1 MSSDINVQ
9 TFSGKVNITSNL
21 LVGSSH
27 LFVDT
32 INNRVGLVTNTPD
45 AGLHVNSNAYVHTN
59 FRVGSGIVM
68 NDTTGR
74 ITAGSFVGDGSAMTG
89 INSDSGSW
97 VNGTDVVHLATTGD
111 KVGIGTA
118 SPATNLNIQGDSG
131 GVPPTTGGEGTSN
144 GIFRVRDN
152 YNVALDIGTKGSS
165 PWTTWLQVADATSMG
180 TEYPLSLQPN
190 GGNVGIGTDDPKQ
203 PLEVKTDAVVSGRLG
218 VGTVLTSAQN
228 AGGQDIWNLGTA
240 ARLVVRC
247 LNNADT
253 TASYANAKAYAGI
266 ALVPGFDASDTTNIG
281 LWGSGSGENPKFYIQ
296 NMINNGAN
304 GGGYVLLQPVA
315 GNVGIG
321 TTSPGA
327 KLDVNGGVILTGGVH
342 GSRPTNDGGVLAN
355 AEIRGGP
362 GVGSAGFLRLA
373 AGGYNNGSASDAT
386 SKSFI
391 DLCGYSGTSD
401 FDRNISFHTLN
412 QERMRINLSG
422 NVGIGT
428 TSPQRTLDV
437 STTGSIG
444 LGNNIGA
451 ANERGL
457 YWSNDSDYAIYRTS
471 EAWSSPNY
479 AQLKLKWSTG
489 IVLQTARGTYG
500 KSFVGVDDRM
510 SIGASY
516 HTTKSPTNGLIV
528 EGNVGIGTTDP
539 QGALHVAG
547 NSGPSNTSKALGI
560 HMGVHASNYAH
571 MEIVCSGSYS
581 GWIDFKNAT
590 TSGNGDYEERIRG
603 GDGNLVFHTNKGE
616 RMRINASGNVGIG
629 TSSPTAK
636 LHVDAGTGVATR
648 ITGATQWTNR
658 PFAMM
663 GRTAGRTYA
672 PNVVVCNV
680 TGYNSGIA
688 NTSNGRFT
696 APTGFSGYYFVTF
709 SGLAGAGETSP
720 NDRWYKNGADTGW
733 GSSHVNSSS
742 LTPSRWGMSSQCII
756 YLNAG
761 DYLEHRVIGGS
772 LYGSSQIHSTHT
784 VMYLHS

>member
-111 KVGIGTA
+111 KVGIGVVDPQYKLDINGTTQFRAGQLIRSLIANNVARPAITDTLQQYEIRA
-118 SPATNLNIQGDSG
+118 SAGNPDVNLASGHGFLRIGAGGAMAIGGYISYIDLSGYSSVADMKQNI
-131 GVPPTTGGEGTSN
+131 VFGTSSAERMR
-144 GIFRVRDN
+144 ITHD
-152 YNVALDIGTKGSS
+152 
-165 PWTTWLQVADATSMG
+165 
-180 TEYPLSLQPN
+180 
-190 GGNVGIGTDDPKQ
+190 GNVGIGT
-203 PLEVKTDAVVSGRLG
+203 S
-218 VGTVLTSAQN
+218 
-228 AGGQDIWNLGTA
+228 
-240 ARLVVRC
+240 
-247 LNNADT
+247 
-253 TASYANAKAYAGI
+253 
-266 ALVPGFDASDTTNIG
+266 
-281 LWGSGSGENPKFYIQ
+281 
-296 NMINNGAN
+296 
-304 GGGYVLLQPVA
+304 
-315 GNVGIG
+315 
-321 TTSPGA
+321 SPGA
-327 KLDVNGGVILTGGVH
+327 KLDVNGGVILTGGTH

-391 DLCGYSGTSD
+391 DLCGYSSTSD

-428 TSPQRTLDV
+428 TSPTELLDITAA
-437 STTGSIG
+437 SGDYDAFIRLRSGSG
-444 LGNNIGA
+444 G
-451 ANERGL
+451 
-457 YWSNDSDYAIYRTS
+457 TS
-471 EAWSSPNY
+471 PVTESG
-479 AQLKLKWSTG
+479 LKLTESGEYGFQFAHSAATDLLKIRHQNSTG
-489 IVLQTARGTYG
+489 A
-500 KSFVGVDDRM
+500 VDLDDIM
-510 SIGASY
+510 VWN
-516 HTTKSPTNGLIV
+516 PN
-528 EGNVGIGTTDP
+528 GNVGIGTTSP
-539 QGALHVAG
+539 AGTLHVQTDSSVHITAG
-547 NSGPSNTSKALGI
+547 TVPAFTGIHTTSTATGRAQLVLSSNYSDLVIASSQINNNHGSTLSFATVNPSNTAEYRKFVINQGNWGSRKDFLDFGLS
-560 HMGVHASNYAH
+560 ASAADQNPH
-571 MEIVCSGSYS
+571 SSINSTDTVL
-581 GWIDFKNAT
+581 T
-590 TSGNGDYEERIRG
+590 L
-603 GDGNLVFHTNKGE
+603 DGNNK
-616 RMRINASGNVGIG
+616 RVGIG
-629 TSSPTAK
+629 TISPTAK

-709 SGLAGAGETSP
+709 SGLAGAGETGP
-720 NDRWYKNGADTGW
+720 NDRWYKNGADIGW

-742 LTPSRWGMSSQCII
+742 LTPSRWGMSAQFII

-761 DYLEHRVIGGS
+761 DYLEHRVITGS